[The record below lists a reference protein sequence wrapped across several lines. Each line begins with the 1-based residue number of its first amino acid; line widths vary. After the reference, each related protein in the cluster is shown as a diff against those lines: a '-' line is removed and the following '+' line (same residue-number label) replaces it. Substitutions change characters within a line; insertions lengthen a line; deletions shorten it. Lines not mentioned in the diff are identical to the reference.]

1 MARSFTL
8 LAAVPAKTVIHIR
21 YLFFAELPFSLYVVL
36 RDRSASRF
44 LRLSLL
50 FVVSWVRQVAVLAFA
65 CHTQV
70 HTLLFQLL
78 FAALI
83 SVLVDSVV
91 FASIFFGTGITVVP
105 A

>member
-1 MARSFTL
+1 MARSFAL
-8 LAAVPAKTVIHIR
+8 LAAVSAKTIIHIR
-21 YLFFAELPFSLYVVL
+21 YLFFAELPLSLYVVL
-36 RDRSASRF
+36 WYSSASRF
-44 LRLSLL
+44 FRLSLL
-50 FVVSWVRQVAVLAFA
+50 FVVSRVRQVAVLAFA

-70 HTLLFQLL
+70 HTLLLQLL